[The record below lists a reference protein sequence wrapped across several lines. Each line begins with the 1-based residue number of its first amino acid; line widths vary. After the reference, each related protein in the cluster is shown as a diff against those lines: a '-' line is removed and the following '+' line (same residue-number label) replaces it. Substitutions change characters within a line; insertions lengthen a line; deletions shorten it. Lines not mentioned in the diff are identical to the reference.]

1 MKKFA
6 LAIVSFMTLTAVPA
20 LAADLTPVYKAPL
33 YKAPPAEVWNWT
45 GGYVGANGGYGW
57 GRWDSNSIAA
67 IFPDGVTTNAD
78 PDVQGWFGGVTAGY
92 NWQASQQWVFGIEGD
107 FDWSGEKASDSSST
121 GTSSSTS
128 ALTVG
133 FPQGVDACDAHSP
146 CTTTVATT
154 TATTTN
160 NEWRKDWFATL
171 RARAGFLVTPTWMVY
186 GTGGLA
192 FAGTKFSTNSST
204 SSTTTTTITDS
215 IGQVVNPVTG
225 AAGGSPTVTS
235 SSMSS
240 AFSESQDRVGFA
252 VGGGVETLLSQ
263 NWSVKAEYLFMDF
276 GKHTF
281 LAGTGEDTSINLV
294 ENVVRVGVDYHFH

>member
-6 LAIVSFMTLTAVPA
+6 LAIVSFTALAAVPA
-20 LAADLTPVYKAPL
+20 FAADLTPAYKAPL
-33 YKAPPAEVWNWT
+33 YKAPPAVVWNWT
-45 GGYVGANGGYGW
+45 GFYIGANGGYGW
-57 GRWDSNSIAA
+57 GRWDSNSISP
-67 IFPDGVTTNAD
+67 IFPDGVTTNAN

-92 NWQASQQWVFGIEGD
+92 NWQANQQWVFGVEGD
-107 FDWSGEKASDSSST
+107 FDWSGEKASDGSSSST
-121 GTSSSTS
+121 SLTTS

-133 FPQGVDACDAHSP
+133 FPQGLGACDAHFP

-154 TATTTN
+154 AATTTN

-171 RARAGFLVTPTWMVY
+171 RLRAGFLIEPTWLVY

-192 FAGTKFSTNSST
+192 FAGTKFSTSSST
-204 SSTTTTTITDS
+204 GTTTTTTITDS
-215 IGQVVNPVTG
+215 AGDIVNPVTA

-235 SSMSS
+235 SATSS
-240 AFSESQDRVGFA
+240 AFSETQDRVGFA
-252 VGGGVETLLSQ
+252 VGGGVEKLLTQ

-281 LAGTGEDTSINLV
+281 LAGTGDDTSINLV
-294 ENVVRVGVDYHFH
+294 ENVVRVGVNYNFH